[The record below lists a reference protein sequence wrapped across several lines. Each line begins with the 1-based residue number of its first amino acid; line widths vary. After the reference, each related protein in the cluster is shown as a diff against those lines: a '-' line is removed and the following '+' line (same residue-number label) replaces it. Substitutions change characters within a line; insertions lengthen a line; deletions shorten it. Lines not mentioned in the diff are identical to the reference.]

1 MKATYNT
8 KKNGLFR
15 FLVFQNQDKDY
26 EGVCLE
32 LNIVE
37 FGENPDKL
45 MESIQ
50 EAAFSLL
57 EAVKKKNLPDDCL
70 NDFAPLRYWEIA
82 EKSEQ
87 FSNRSLK
94 PNQAV
99 FFNSVMKPYPSFEF
113 HGKN

>member
-1 MKATYNT
+1 MKVTYNT

-37 FGENPDKL
+37 FGKNPDKL

-50 EAAFSLL
+50 

-70 NDFAPLRYWEIA
+70 NDFAPHNFLT
-82 EKSEQ
+82 
-87 FSNRSLK
+87 
-94 PNQAV
+94 V
-99 FFNSVMKPYPSFEF
+99 V
-113 HGKN
+113 

>member
-8 KKNGLFR
+8 KKSGLFR

-57 EAVKKKNLPDDCL
+57 EAVKKKNLPDDYLC
-70 NDFAPLRYWEIA
+70 
-82 EKSEQ
+82 EKLFVPQ
-87 FSNRSLK
+87 PARRLLAGKLK
-94 PNQAV
+94 A
-99 FFNSVMKPYPSFEF
+99 
-113 HGKN
+113 